1 MLSNHISAGQS
12 DKMKIKLEIIESAL
26 TIWRIL
32 PQHAKRQF
40 WILIGLIAIAT
51 LLEAL
56 GLGMIIPFLGALV
69 PSGLSGPSLNSDF
82 ISRMLEWFAGY
93 SLQVIVLGL
102 LFLFVI
108 KNSYLALLA
117 YFQAKFIFKL
127 EAELSKRLLASY
139 LGRPYSFFVERN
151 SAQLIRNIVGE
162 ISNFCHN
169 ALTPLCGL
177 IAELLVAL
185 CILVLLIAVNPYG
198 AFIMAGALGMLG
210 GLFHWRMRRH
220 VGRWGQERQFHEGKR
235 LQKLQE
241 SFGAL
246 KEIKIGGLQSQF
258 CSDYARHAEGS
269 ASTGRRLYTVQTL
282 PRLLLEVLAVL
293 ALVLAVLLLQDTQR
307 AAIVPIL
314 GFYAAA
320 AFRLMPS
327 ANRILNAL
335 QAIRFAAPS
344 IDLLSREFSAAPEP
358 IQISENSN
366 LSFKSHISLKN
377 VSFRY
382 AEQNSPIFESVNLEI
397 AKGEVVCLVGSS
409 GAGKS
414 TLVDVLCG
422 LLSPSSGEVLVDG
435 QNIRGKEH
443 LWHRHIAYV
452 PQTIFL
458 VDGSIKENIALGMA
472 KAEIDEQRIKE
483 VAKICGLEE
492 MVNSH
497 PDGLNAMVGERGA
510 RVSGGQRQRI
520 GLAREIYR
528 SRDVLVLDEATN
540 ALDAITEA
548 EVVANISREKST
560 MTIIWITHGT
570 TPLRFADKFIAVQAG
585 VVKLERLGKRE
596 TH

>member
-1 MLSNHISAGQS
+1 
-12 DKMKIKLEIIESAL
+12 MKIKLEIIESSLA
-26 TIWRIL
+26 IWRIL
-32 PQHAKRQF
+32 PRYAKRQF
-40 WILIGLIAIAT
+40 LILIGFIAIAT

-56 GLGMIIPFLGALV
+56 GLGMIIPFLGALI
-69 PSGLSGPSLNSDF
+69 PSGLSGSSSGSDL

-102 LFLFVI
+102 LFLFVL
-108 KNSYLALLA
+108 KNSYLAFLA
-117 YFQAKFIFKL
+117 YFQAKFVFKL
-127 EAELSKRLLASY
+127 EADLSKQLLANY

-151 SAQLIRNIVGE
+151 SAQLIRNLVGE

-185 CILVLLIAVNPYG
+185 GILTLLIAVNPYG
-198 AFIMAGALGMLG
+198 ALIMAAALGMLG

-258 CSDYARHAEGS
+258 CSDYARHAEGC
-269 ASTGRRLYTVQTL
+269 ASTGRRLYTVQSL

-293 ALVLAVLLLQDTQR
+293 ALVLAVLLVQDTQR

-314 GFYAAA
+314 GLYAAA

-335 QAIRFAAPS
+335 QAIRFATPS
-344 IDLLSREFSAAPEP
+344 IDLLSREFAAVPEP
-358 IQISENSN
+358 IQFSKNSS
-366 LSFKSHISLKN
+366 LSFESLIALRN

-382 AEQNSPIFESVNLEI
+382 SAQNPPVFESVNLEI
-397 AKGEVVCLVGSS
+397 EKGEVVCLVGSS

-422 LLSPSSGEVLVDG
+422 LLSPSSGQVLVDG
-435 QNIRGKEH
+435 QKIEGREY
-443 LWHRHIAYV
+443 LWHKHIAYV
-452 PQTIFL
+452 PQSIFL
-458 VDGSIKENIALGMA
+458 VDGTIKENIALGVA
-472 KAEIDEQRIKE
+472 KTEIDEHRLKE
-483 VAKICGLEE
+483 VVNICGLEE
-492 MVNSH
+492 MVRAH
-497 PDGLNAMVGERGA
+497 PDGLEAMVGERGA

-540 ALDAITEA
+540 ALDASTEA
-548 EVVANISREKST
+548 EVVANISRAKSK

-570 TPLRFADKFIAVQAG
+570 TPLRFADKLITVQAG
-585 VVKLERLGKRE
+585 GVKVERLGKKE
-596 TH
+596 KH